1 MALPTDAAERK
12 DVPIA
17 SGVLDYFPDALIAV
31 ARLSQKG
38 NEQHNPGQ
46 PLHWDRDKSTDEADA
61 LMRHFLDRGTLDKD
75 GIPHS
80 AKVAWRALALLQKEE
95 EDAKGLPLPRGA
107 RSAQTAREA
116 FVEAVYEEETE
127 DDNAGPGAEDGPWA
141 EGYAERAGGEDG
153 PFVPVFAP
161 GERVRVA
168 HGGSYLDDS
177 PGFNN
182 NWVSS
187 MDYAIRSTFKVE
199 SQNEF
204 GVQLDGLDYDFPP
217 LALERVDG

>member
-17 SGVLDYFPDALIAV
+17 SGVLDYFPDALAAV

-61 LMRHFLDRGTLDKD
+61 LIRHFMERGTLDSD

-95 EDAKGLPLPRGA
+95 EDARGLPLPRGA

-127 DDNAGPGAEDGPWA
+127 DGPS
-141 EGYAERAGGEDG
+141 
-153 PFVPVFAP
+153 VPVFHP
-161 GERVRVA
+161 GERVRVVDI
-168 HGGSYLDDS
+168 GEKFDYGPGFDNVWDS
-177 PGFNN
+177 PT
-182 NWVSS
+182 
-187 MDYAIRSTFKVE
+187 MDASLGRTYIVYDQGESGVRFSTGRTMKIY
-199 SQNEF
+199 S
-204 GVQLDGLDYDFPP
+204 FPP
-217 LALERVDG
+217 LALERVNG

>member
-75 GIPHS
+75 GMPHS

-127 DDNAGPGAEDGPWA
+127 DGPA
-141 EGYAERAGGEDG
+141 
-153 PFVPVFAP
+153 VPVFHP
-161 GERVRVA
+161 GEKVRVA
-168 HGGSYLDDS
+168 DIGEKFNYG
-177 PGFNN
+177 PGFDNV
-182 NWVSS
+182 WVSPEMNAS
-187 MDYAIRSTFKVE
+187 LGRTYIVHSQDERGVRFSTGRTMKIY
-199 SQNEF
+199 S
-204 GVQLDGLDYDFPP
+204 FPP
-217 LALERVDG
+217 LALERAEPSPKWKL